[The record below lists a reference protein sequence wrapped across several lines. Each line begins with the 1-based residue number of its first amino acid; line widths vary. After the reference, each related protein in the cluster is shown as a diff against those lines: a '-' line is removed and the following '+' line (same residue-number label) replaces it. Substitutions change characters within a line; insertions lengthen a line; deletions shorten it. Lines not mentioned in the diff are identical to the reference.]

1 MIKPQSYRLKFITP
15 CFCAGADQSVAEL
28 RASAIR
34 GALRWWFRVL
44 GASHEDEKTV
54 FGGLGD
60 SPKTLKSSALIV
72 RTEIVKLGP
81 SWELPN
87 FSANDASS
95 YVWHFVAKS
104 GVDASQNDIKNKRGP
119 RWSSDAYLPPNT
131 EWKLHLLLKREIPS
145 DLTEKLEDAITC
157 FLMLGSIGLRVT
169 RGLGAFSCIE
179 KPFNVLQLTSILSNA
194 NIQCELKDVCRD
206 VLMVAEKIGSLVKG
220 TRKAQGWRNDSQEG
234 EETPSPM
241 GTSNPRQTSAIYFRP
256 VETPNGSLQI
266 VVFEAPHERVLGKES
281 RKQPIVGE
289 NPSKIVS
296 AKVYR
301 R

>member
-1 MIKPQSYRLKFITP
+1 MIKTQSYRLKFITP
-15 CFCAGADQSVAEL
+15 CFCAGADQSMAEL

-44 GASHEDEKTV
+44 GASHEDEKIV

-60 SPKTLKSSALIV
+60 SPKTVKSSALIV

-81 SWELPN
+81 SWDLPE
-87 FSANDASS
+87 FTANDTSS

-104 GVDASQNDIKNKRGP
+104 GVDASQNDIKNKKGP
-119 RWSSDAYLPPNT
+119 RWSPDAYLPPKT
-131 EWKLHLLLKREIPS
+131 EWKLHLLFKHDLPS
-145 DLTEKLEDAITC
+145 QLTSKLEDAITC

-169 RGLGAFSCIE
+169 RGLGAFSCVE
-179 KPFNVLQLTSILSNA
+179 KPFDVLQLTSILSNE

-206 VLMVAEKIGSLVKG
+206 VSMVVEKIGSLVKG
-220 TRKAQGWRNDSQEG
+220 TRKAQGWRNDSQNG
-234 EETPSPM
+234 DETPSPM
-241 GTSNPRQTSAIYFRP
+241 GTSKPRQTSAIYFRP
-256 VETPNGSLQI
+256 IETSNGGLQI
-266 VVFEAPHERVLGKES
+266 VVFEAPHERVLGKLS
-281 RKQPIVGE
+281 HKQPIVGE
-289 NPSKIVS
+289 KPSKIVP